1 MQTKAT
7 LRYLRIAPRKVRLVA
22 DLIKGKKV
30 SEAQTLLQFVN
41 NAAVESFQ
49 KLIRSALSGASH
61 NFQIEESNLYIA
73 KIVVDEGPKLK
84 RFRARARGRA
94 YPIQKKTSHITVVL
108 EELSP
113 YGRSPVGG
121 VPGTG
126 AKKAKPAESPKGI
139 QAGPPQSRKAG
150 LGGFSRGEKLRR
162 PKLEGVRNRI
172 FRRKAV

>member
-1 MQTKAT
+1 MQSKAT

-30 SEAQTLLQFVN
+30 SEAQTLLQFVSN
-41 NAAVESFQ
+41 SAVKSFQ
-49 KLIRSALSGASH
+49 KLIQSALSSAAH
-61 NFQIEESNLYIA
+61 DFQVEPSNAYIA

-84 RFRARARGRA
+84 RFRPRARGRA

-108 EELSP
+108 EEL
-113 YGRSPVGG
+113 

-126 AKKAKPAESPKGI
+126 AKKAKPAESLAKPDN

-150 LGGFSRGEKLRR
+150 LGGFSRERKLRG
-162 PKLEGVRNRI
+162 PKLAGIRNRI

>member
-1 MQTKAT
+1 MQSKAT

-41 NAAVESFQ
+41 NAAVASFQ

-61 NFQIEESNLYIA
+61 NFQIDEANLYIA

-84 RFRARARGRA
+84 RFRPRARGRA

-108 EELSP
+108 EEL
-113 YGRSPVGG
+113 
-121 VPGTG
+121 VPGTIDKKG
-126 AKKAKPAESPKGI
+126 KLVAASAKDIASSTLESGKT
-139 QAGPPQSRKAG
+139 G
-150 LGGFSRGEKLRR
+150 LGAQKPKFGREKKLRTQ
-162 PKLEGVRNRI
+162 KLGGVRNRI

>member
-1 MQTKAT
+1 MQSKAT

-30 SEAQTLLQFVN
+30 SEAQTLLQFVSN
-41 NAAVESFQ
+41 SAVKSFQ
-49 KLIRSALSGASH
+49 KLIQSAVSSAAH
-61 NFQIEESNLYIA
+61 DFQVEPSNAYIA

-84 RFRARARGRA
+84 RFRPRARGRA

-108 EELSP
+108 EEL
-113 YGRSPVGG
+113 

-150 LGGFSRGEKLRR
+150 LGGFSRERKLRG
-162 PKLEGVRNRI
+162 PKLAGIRNRI

>member
-22 DLIKGKKV
+22 DLLKGKKA

-41 NAAVESFQ
+41 NSAVQSFQ
-49 KLIRSALSGASH
+49 KLIQSALSNASH
-61 NFQIEESNLYIA
+61 DFQMEAANLYIA

-84 RFRARARGRA
+84 RFRPRARGRA

-108 EELSP
+108 EEL
-113 YGRSPVGG
+113 

-126 AKKAKPAESPKGI
+126 GKKEKPAESPKGI

-150 LGGFSRGEKLRR
+150 FGGFSHGEKLRR
-162 PKLEGVRNRI
+162 PKLQGIRNRL
-172 FRRKAV
+172 FRRKAI